1 MNARSLPLPER
12 GLILL
17 VGIALLA
24 SGVIFYVGR
33 DRPRVTPHNEPI
45 VLENVLVVR
54 PTFHDARKLDLNTAS
69 IAELDRLPGIGE
81 VLAGRIISYREE
93 HGRFTSIDGLLA
105 VSGIG
110 PKVLEEIR
118 DQVTIDAEEGQASGG
133 Q

>member
-1 MNARSLPLPER
+1 MNARLLPAPER

-17 VGIALLA
+17 IAIALLA
-24 SGVIFYVGR
+24 SGVVLYVSR
-33 DRPRVTPHNEPI
+33 ERPPAALRNEPI

-54 PTFHDARKLDLNTAS
+54 PTFHDARKIDLNTAS
-69 IAELDRLPGIGE
+69 IAELVRLPGIGE
-81 VLAGRIISYREE
+81 VLAGRIIAYREE

-118 DQVTIDAEEGQASGG
+118 DQATIDAEEGQASGG

>member
-1 MNARSLPLPER
+1 MSARPLPAPER

-17 VGIALLA
+17 IGVALLA
-24 SGVIFYVGR
+24 SGLILYISRGR
-33 DRPRVTPHNEPI
+33 PPAALRNETI

-54 PTFHDARKLDLNTAS
+54 PTFHDARKIDLNTAS
-69 IAELDRLPGIGE
+69 ITELVRLPGIGE
-81 VLAGRIISYREE
+81 VLAGRIIAHREE

-110 PKVLEEIR
+110 PHVLEEIR
-118 DQVTIDAEEGQASGG
+118 DQTTIDVEEDQASGG

>member
-1 MNARSLPLPER
+1 MNARSLPASER

-17 VGIALLA
+17 IAIALLA
-24 SGVIFYVGR
+24 SGVVLYVSR
-33 DRPRVTPHNEPI
+33 EPRPAAPSNEPI
-45 VLENVLVVR
+45 VLENVLVVL
-54 PTFHDARKLDLNTAS
+54 PTFRDERKIDLNAAS
-69 IAELDRLPGIGE
+69 IVELVRLPGIGE
-81 VLAGRIISYREE
+81 VLAGRIIAYREE

-118 DQVTIDAEEGQASGG
+118 EQVTIDAEEDQASGS

>member
-1 MNARSLPLPER
+1 MNARPLPLPER

-17 VGIALLA
+17 IGVALLA
-24 SGVIFYVGR
+24 SGVVLYVSR
-33 DRPRVTPHNEPI
+33 DRPLEALRNETI

-54 PTFHDARKLDLNTAS
+54 PTFHDARKIDLNTAS
-69 IAELDRLPGIGE
+69 IAELIRLPGIGE
-81 VLAGRIISYREE
+81 VLAGRIIAYREE

-118 DQVTIDAEEGQASGG
+118 DQASIDADEGQASGG

>member
-1 MNARSLPLPER
+1 MNARPLPAPER

-17 VGIALLA
+17 IGVALLA
-24 SGVIFYVGR
+24 SGVVLHVSR
-33 DRPRVTPHNEPI
+33 DRPPAAPRNEPI
-45 VLENVLVVR
+45 VIENVLVVR
-54 PTFHDARKLDLNTAS
+54 PTFHDARKVDLNTAS
-69 IAELDRLPGIGE
+69 IAELVRLPGIGE
-81 VLAGRIISYREE
+81 VLAGRIIAYREE

-118 DQVTIDAEEGQASGG
+118 DQATIDAEEGQTSGG

>member
-1 MNARSLPLPER
+1 MNARPLPAPER

-17 VGIALLA
+17 IGVALLA
-24 SGVIFYVGR
+24 SGVVLYVSR
-33 DRPRVTPHNEPI
+33 DRPPAALRNETI

-54 PTFHDARKLDLNTAS
+54 PTFHDARKIDLNTAS
-69 IAELDRLPGIGE
+69 IAELVRLPGIGE
-81 VLAGRIISYREE
+81 VLAGRIIAYRGE

-110 PKVLEEIR
+110 PRVLEEIR